1 MDGRLPVHHNQGWV
15 FAMAKSIFARTVE
28 KTGKNRQKLWYN
40 KVYINI
46 KIQEIY

>member
-1 MDGRLPVHHNQGWV
+1 
-15 FAMAKSIFARTVE
+15 MAKSIFARTVE
-28 KTGKNRQKLWYN
+28 KNEKNGKNWQKLWYN

>member
-1 MDGRLPVHHNQGWV
+1 
-15 FAMAKSIFARTVE
+15 MAKSIFARKVE
-28 KTGKNRQKLWYN
+28 KTGKNRQNWQKLWYN